1 MGTMKNNK
9 TLTIITSN
17 MKTKYLI
24 PQTEAITLL
33 GEMGIMI
40 PDSPGGNYNPG
51 GAPARDGFAP
61 GGGDLGGVPAN

>member
-1 MGTMKNNK
+1 
-9 TLTIITSN
+9 

-24 PQTEAITLL
+24 PQTEAIAL
-33 GEMGIMI
+33 GGENLMQFPGS
-40 PDSPGGNYNPG
+40 PDQAIN

>member
-24 PQTEAITLL
+24 PQTEAIALGGENL
-33 GEMGIMI
+33 MQFPGSPGDGEM
-40 PDSPGGNYNPG
+40 PHAPQRGGY
-51 GAPARDGFAP
+51 AP
-61 GGGDLGGVPAN
+61 GGGDLGGVPN

>member
-1 MGTMKNNK
+1 
-9 TLTIITSN
+9 

-24 PQTEAITLL
+24 PQTEAMLL
-33 GEMGIMI
+33 APSREMMDPIIM
-40 PDSPGGNYNPG
+40 SPTGGGPGVGG

>member
-1 MGTMKNNK
+1 
-9 TLTIITSN
+9 

-24 PQTEAITLL
+24 PQTEAIAIQ

-40 PDSPGGNYNPG
+40 PDSPGASENP

>member
-24 PQTEAITLL
+24 PQTDTVAMEFQGVMVDTTTPMP
-33 GEMGIMI
+33 E
-40 PDSPGGNYNPG
+40 P
-51 GAPARDGFAP
+51 APARNGFAP